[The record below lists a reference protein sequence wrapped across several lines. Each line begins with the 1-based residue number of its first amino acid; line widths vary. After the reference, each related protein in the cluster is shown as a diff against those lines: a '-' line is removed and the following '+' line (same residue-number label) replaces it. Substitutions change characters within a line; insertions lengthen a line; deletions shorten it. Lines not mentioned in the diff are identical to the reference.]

1 MINEG
6 LKKVNPI
13 EQSLRIKR
21 AIMDDNMFSWKQIT
35 EKIKE
40 EYKHIVALR
49 GAGSV
54 NGIDRQ
60 EVDSLIQS
68 QFIPRLE
75 AMMAD
80 GGKVAILFDGDSDDL
95 ENPDIGYVMGRLR
108 EHFDK
113 NPNTLFVT
121 AQQKSWYYP
130 VIEGGNL
137 SNAQGLDYVTYVF
150 EDDKYEGN
158 HNSFTQGKELV
169 DSEGYEQWYI
179 GASGNIAN
187 EQLEDFNKKI
197 VEGKSRKAVIFRA
210 PNNAGLDEKF
220 RGDIEKAGE
229 DEIKKG
235 KIQKKLDQRKD
246 NTYGT
251 HWNQQG
257 NPTLESSKYPKLK
270 LEFVS

>member
-1 MINEG
+1 MNEG
-6 LKKVNPI
+6 INKVNPI
-13 EQSLRIKR
+13 EKSLSSKK
-21 AIMDDNMFSWKQIT
+21 AIMDDNMVSWKQIT

-54 NGIDRQ
+54 NGIDKQ
-60 EVDSLIQS
+60 AVDALIQS
-68 QFIPRLE
+68 EFIPRLE
-75 AMMAD
+75 AMMT
-80 GGKVAILFDGDSDDL
+80 GGEKVAILFDGDSDDL
-95 ENPDIGYVMGRLR
+95 ANPDIGYVMGRLR

-130 VIEGGNL
+130 ATEGGNL
-137 SNAQGLDYVTYVF
+137 TNAQGLDYATYVF
-150 EDDKYEGN
+150 EDGKYEGN

-169 DSEGYEQWYI
+169 ESEGYEQWYI

-187 EQLEDFNKKI
+187 EQLEDFNKK
-197 VEGKSRKAVIFRA
+197 VGEGKNRKAVIFRA

-220 RGDIEKAGE
+220 RGDIEKAGD
-229 DEIKKG
+229 DEVKKG
-235 KIQKKLDQRKD
+235 KIQTKLDQRKD

-251 HWNQQG
+251 HWDQSG
-257 NPTLESSKYPKLK
+257 KPKVDTSKYPKLK